1 MLEIL
6 IAKAIGTIFSE
17 IQCSFRNSYR
27 EAYLKKN
34 VPKNFCKIYGKT
46 SVPETQRRL
55 QRCYVPGYIAKL
67 LRTPFTEHIQRLIL
81 PFTESFCL
89 EPLTVI

>member
-1 MLEIL
+1 MLFQKQL
-6 IAKAIGTIFSE
+6 PGGV
-17 IQCSFRNSYR
+17 
-27 EAYLKKN
+27 LKKN
-34 VPKNFCKIYGKT
+34 VAKIFCKIYGKT
-46 SVPETQRRL
+46 SVPETQKRL

-67 LRTPFTEHIQRLIL
+67 LRSPFTEHIQRLIL